1 LILLRNCVNKTIK
14 YKLNYLM
21 KTLGLLSLAIASL
34 ATANAAS
41 ITLTAGF
48 GSSGIV
54 VTQDTIPVPF
64 TVDIGGFAGG
74 IFTVLPVTS
83 AAVNKLAGEKIA
95 GAFGND
101 NTDPAS
107 LTGDPIFARI
117 RLASGAFAILSTP
130 QPASTFPDLTAPLAS
145 RTVTMGSGN
154 TIGVASFGGPLVT
167 NVSYTNPNTLN
178 FVAIP
183 EPSTML
189 LGALGALGLLR
200 RRR

>member
-1 LILLRNCVNKTIK
+1 
-14 YKLNYLM
+14 M
-21 KTLGLLSLAIASL
+21 KTLGLLSLIVASL

-54 VTQDTIPVPF
+54 VTQGTIPTAF
-64 TVDIGGFAGG
+64 TVEIGGFEGG
-74 IFTVLPVTS
+74 LFTVLPVTS

-95 GAFGND
+95 GAFGNN
-101 NTDPAS
+101 NTDSAS

-145 RTVTMGSGN
+145 RTVTMGSSA

-178 FVAIP
+178 FTVIP